1 MSMNTKNQTEEK
13 LTGTLFIV
21 SAPSGTGK
29 TSLVNALVRD
39 TNHLKLSISHTTRM
53 ARPKEID
60 GYNYHFISME
70 KFKQMEL
77 AGVFMESANVF
88 GNHYGTSQE
97 TVQKMLNEGHDVV
110 LEIDW
115 QGAEQVKARFPDA
128 ISIFILPPSIQ
139 ALRDRLTNRAQ
150 DSDDIINHR
159 MDKAIAELKHHGKA
173 DFLVVNDVFEDA
185 LKGLKAIVKSNRL
198 STAKQKIINHSLIDR
213 LISE

>member
-1 MSMNTKNQTEEK
+1 MSNRN

-39 TNHLKLSISHTTRM
+39 TNHLKLSISHTTRQ

-60 GYNYHFISME
+60 GYNYHFISVD

-88 GNHYGTSQE
+88 GNFYGTSQE
-97 TVQKMLNEGHDVV
+97 TVQKMLDEGHDVV

-115 QGAEQVKARFPDA
+115 QGAEQIKKRFPAA

-139 ALRDRLTNRAQ
+139 TLRDRLESRGQ
-150 DSDDIINHR
+150 DSKQVIDSR
-159 MDKAIAELKHHGKA
+159 MEKAIAELKHYHKA
-173 DFLVVNDVFEDA
+173 DFIVVNDDFEEA
-185 LKGLKAIVKSNRL
+185 LKSLKAIVKSNRM
-198 STAKQKIINHSLIDR
+198 STAKQKIINHR
-213 LISE
+213 LIQQLIK

>member
-1 MSMNTKNQTEEK
+1 MTKQ

-39 TNHLKLSISHTTRM
+39 TNHLKLSISHTTRK

-60 GYNYHFISME
+60 GYNYHFISE
-70 KFKQMEL
+70 KKFKQMEM

-88 GNHYGTSQE
+88 GNYYGTSQD
-97 TVQKMLNEGHDVV
+97 TVQKMLDEGHDVV

-115 QGAEQVKARFPDA
+115 QGAEQIKKRFPES

-139 ALRDRLTNRAQ
+139 ALQERLEGRGQ
-150 DSDDIINHR
+150 DSADVIAHR
-159 MDKAIAELKHHGKA
+159 MEKAIAELKHYHKA
-173 DFLVVNDVFEDA
+173 DYLVVNDDFEEA
-185 LKGLKAIVKSNRL
+185 LKSLKAIVKANRMSTQKQQFINSDLL
-198 STAKQKIINHSLIDR
+198 SKLI
-213 LISE
+213 L

>member
-1 MSMNTKNQTEEK
+1 MNNE

-39 TNHLKLSISHTTRM
+39 TNHLKLSISHTTRP

-60 GYNYHFISME
+60 GYNYHFISE
-70 KFKQMEL
+70 KKFKQMEM

-88 GNHYGTSQE
+88 GNFYGTSQD
-97 TVQKMLNEGHDVV
+97 TVQKMLDEGHDVV

-115 QGAEQVKARFPDA
+115 QGAEQIKKRFPQS

-139 ALRDRLTNRAQ
+139 ALQERLEGRGQ
-150 DSDDIINHR
+150 DTPDVIAHR
-159 MDKAIAELKHHGKA
+159 MEKAIAELKHYHKA
-173 DFLVVNDVFEDA
+173 DYLVVNDDFEEA
-185 LKGLKAIVKSNRL
+185 LKSLKAIVKANRM
-198 STAKQKIINHSLIDR
+198 TTEKQQFINAHLLKKLIN
-213 LISE
+213 

>member
-1 MSMNTKNQTEEK
+1 MNKNE

-39 TNHLKLSISHTTRM
+39 TNHLKLSISHTTRKP
-53 ARPKEID
+53 RPKEID
-60 GYNYHFISME
+60 GYNYHFIGVD

-97 TVQKMLNEGHDVV
+97 TVQKMLDEGHDVV

-115 QGAEQVKARFPDA
+115 QGAEQIKSRFPEA

-139 ALRDRLTNRAQ
+139 ALQDRLESRGQ
-150 DSDDIINHR
+150 DSADVIQNR
-159 MDKAIAELKHHGKA
+159 MTKAIAELKHYHKA
-173 DFLVVNDVFEDA
+173 DFLVVNDDFEEA
-185 LKGLKAIVKSNRL
+185 LKSLKAIVKADRMK
-198 STAKQKIINHSLIDR
+198 TAKQQIINHGLIQSLIK
-213 LISE
+213 

>member
-1 MSMNTKNQTEEK
+1 MIKHE

-39 TNHLKLSISHTTRM
+39 TNHLKLSISHTTRKP
-53 ARPKEID
+53 RPKEID
-60 GYNYHFISME
+60 GYNYHFISVD

-97 TVQKMLNEGHDVV
+97 TVQKMLDEGHDVV

-115 QGAEQVKARFPDA
+115 QGAEQIKARFPDA

-139 ALRDRLTNRAQ
+139 ALQDRLESRGQ
-150 DSDDIINHR
+150 DSAEVIQNR
-159 MDKAIAELKHHGKA
+159 MTKAIAELKHYHKA
-173 DFLVVNDVFEDA
+173 DFLVVNDDFEEA
-185 LKGLKAIVKSNRL
+185 LKSLKAIVKADRMKTS
-198 STAKQKIINHSLIDR
+198 KQQIINHGLIQSLIQ
-213 LISE
+213 

>member
-1 MSMNTKNQTEEK
+1 MSHRN

-39 TNHLKLSISHTTRM
+39 TNHLKLSISHTTRQ

-60 GYNYHFISME
+60 GYNYHFISVD

-97 TVQKMLNEGHDVV
+97 TVQKMLDEGHDVV

-115 QGAEQVKARFPDA
+115 QGAEQIKKRFPSA

-139 ALRDRLTNRAQ
+139 ALRDRLENRGQ
-150 DSDDIINHR
+150 DSKQVIDTR
-159 MDKAIAELKHHGKA
+159 MEKAIAELKHYHKA
-173 DFLVVNDVFEDA
+173 DFIVINDDFEEA
-185 LKGLKAIVKSNRL
+185 LKSLKAIIKSNRM
-198 STAKQKIINHSLIDR
+198 STAKQEIINHR
-213 LISE
+213 LIQQLIN